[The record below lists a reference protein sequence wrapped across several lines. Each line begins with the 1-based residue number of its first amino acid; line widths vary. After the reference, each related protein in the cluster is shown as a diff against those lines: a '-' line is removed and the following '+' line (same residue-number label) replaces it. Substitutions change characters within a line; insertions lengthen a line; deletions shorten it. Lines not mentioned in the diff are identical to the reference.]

1 MEKSTQTSLLVV
13 GDEQLVAWPRVAAI
27 SSMVAFSLP
36 TFITGLEV
44 YAGLTVQEGF
54 LALIIGSVL
63 LTLIGG
69 TMGVIGAKTRMSS
82 YLLVRVAFGDKGAGL
97 VNIAFALSL
106 IGWFGVNIDLFSSA
120 VSRLASD
127 FTELTIPEWVIEV
140 VAGLCMVA
148 TTVFGFKAIN
158 ILASL
163 LIPVLAFVTFY
174 MFFVAKGHMSLSEFW
189 LFDKTASL
197 SFSDGVGAIVGA
209 IIIGAI
215 ILPDIT
221 RFSRHWTGGIHTAF
235 WSYMVVELIV
245 IFVAGFAA
253 AAIGEIEILD
263 LMLALGLGT
272 VAFIIVIA
280 GSWVLNSLN
289 LYSTM
294 LSLEATWPK
303 CKGRGLT
310 CLVGLIGVL
319 AAFLNI
325 LDMFISFLVFLA
337 AIFVPVAGII
347 IADYLFI
354 KPQKYCISTLE
365 NNFKFSKP
373 AFIAW
378 SLGAALSVLS
388 DISWVPSVTSIK
400 VLDAILLSAMIY
412 VILYKLLPHPELNNQ
427 TATKGE
433 VCE

>member
-1 MEKSTQTSLLVV
+1 MENSTQMSSLIVR
-13 GDEQLVAWPRVAAI
+13 DDQLVAWPRVAAI

-44 YAGLTVQEGF
+44 YAGLTVQQGL
-54 LALIIGSVL
+54 LALLIGSVL

-69 TMGVIGAKTRMSS
+69 AMGAIGAKTRMSS
-82 YLLVRVAFGDKGAGL
+82 YLLVRIAFGDKGAGL
-97 VNIAFALSL
+97 VNLAFAISL
-106 IGWFGVNIDLFSSA
+106 IGWFGVNIDLFSGA
-120 VSRLASD
+120 VSRLAED
-127 FTELTIPEWVIEV
+127 FTQLTIPEWVIEV
-140 VAGLCMVA
+140 VAGLCMVS
-148 TTVFGFKAIN
+148 TTVFGFRAIN
-158 ILASL
+158 LLASL
-163 LIPVLAFVTFY
+163 LIPILALLTFY
-174 MFFVAKGHMSLSEFW
+174 LFFVANNHMSLSEYW
-189 LFDKTASL
+189 LFEKTVSFSL
-197 SFSDGVGAIVGA
+197 SDGVGAIVGA

-253 AAIGEIEILD
+253 AAIGQTEILD
-263 LMLALGLGT
+263 LMLTLGLGSA
-272 VAFIIVIA
+272 AFVIVIA

-303 CKGRGLT
+303 CKGKGIT
-310 CLVGLIGVL
+310 VLVGLVGVL

-325 LDMFISFLVFLA
+325 LDVFISFLVFLA

-347 IADYLFI
+347 IADYFFI
-354 KPQKYCISTLE
+354 KPQHYCIARLE
-365 NNFKFSKP
+365 QNVQFSKP

-378 SLGAALSVLS
+378 LVGAAMSVLGEQA
-388 DISWVPSVTSIK
+388 WMPTVTTIN
-400 VLDAILLSAMIY
+400 VLDA
-412 VILYKLLPHPELNNQ
+412 VILSGVVYVVMYKFFPAHKMLKPTNESNQ
-427 TATKGE
+427 E
-433 VCE
+433 S